1 MNINCNYKNTAFK
14 GRLKLI
20 GDATQC
26 IKNAYYGNKTLREL
40 AKGDYDIIG
49 KIKSRN
55 ADDHEIYKQGKDE
68 VLYKFSLTARK
79 KVNGL
84 LKNIIEFFNIRPVI
98 KPTKNCHSEET
109 TINIINS
116 LNDINALKK
125 ELNIKS

>member
-1 MNINCNYKNTAFK
+1 MNINCNYQNTAFK
-14 GRLKLI
+14 GRIKLI

-49 KIKSRN
+49 IIKSRN
-55 ADDHEIYKQGKDE
+55 ADNHEIYKQGKDE

-79 KVNGL
+79 KVNGFFR
-84 LKNIIEFFNIRPVI
+84 NIIDIFNFRPTI
-98 KPTKNCHSEET
+98 KPTKNYHSEET

-116 LNDINALKK
+116 FNDIKTLKK
-125 ELNIKS
+125 ELNI